1 MSTETQNRL
10 SKNQRDF
17 LKALDASFG
26 NISAACKKT
35 NLNRATYYKWMKNSP
50 KFVEEVE
57 TVNEGLI
64 DFAETKLHQNI
75 MDGKEAS
82 IFFFLKTKGKKRGY
96 VETVEQKLDINPFEE
111 LMKSASVVDYDEE

>member
-17 LKALDASFG
+17 LKALEASFG

-35 NLNRATYYKWMKNSP
+35 NLSRATYYKWINNSP
-50 KFVEEVE
+50 RFAEEVD

-111 LMKSASVVDYDEE
+111 LMKSASVVDDYEE

>member
-26 NISAACKKT
+26 NISAACKKM
-35 NLNRATYYKWMKNSP
+35 NLSRAIYYKWMNNSP
-50 KFVEEVE
+50 KFAEEVE

-96 VETVEQKLDINPFEE
+96 IETVEQKVDINPFEE
-111 LMKSASVVDYDEE
+111 LMKSASVVEDDD